1 MYRFK
6 LDQIKALE
14 GQGLIN
20 GVKSLT
26 WAAYIEVK
34 IKKNHLLTTSCG
46 DAVVYDRSHH
56 CDIQNQVCT

>member
-34 IKKNHLLTTSCG
+34 IKKKFANNQLWRSSC
-46 DAVVYDRSHH
+46 
-56 CDIQNQVCT
+56 I